1 MSGINIGGMKLTQE
15 ESILAAV
22 FGGIAVALGVGAYIG
37 KDKLGKAPA
46 APQKPQGITGTPY
59 KAPSSPAAPSSPV
72 DSIMPRN
79 VLAIHA
85 IDQNGQSIPGA
96 IVIVSMAGFDGY
108 ADKDGLCLVPMKG
121 PQMVEVEIHKP
132 HNGRNGPG
140 VQYPVKYKGG
150 IHAVNIPVT
159 EREE

>member
-1 MSGINIGGMKLTQE
+1 MSQE
-15 ESILAAV
+15 EGIIAASITAMLAAI
-22 FGGIAVALGVGAYIG
+22 GIGVVVGR
-37 KDKLGKAPA
+37 DKLGKAPT

-59 KAPSSPAAPSSPV
+59 SAPSSPATPSSPV

-96 IVIVSMAGFDGY
+96 IVVVPQAGFDGY
-108 ADKDGLCLVPMKG
+108 ADKDGICIIPMKG

-132 HNGRNGPG
+132 HNGKTGPG

-150 IHAVNIPVT
+150 IHSVNIPVT
-159 EREE
+159 ERDE